1 MVCIGFEQSDF
12 EHDERKVILSEEVF
26 ARLQGLI
33 AVTSFQKGIVDRNKI
48 KHGYEHGGILYGTLD
63 KDGNINFT
71 VANDKADYKPKDGSF
86 ALQSGKEMMNELVEN
101 ILRSEF
107 NCFAHIH
114 TPPYSIEAHRFLS
127 NEDVEYYKSTF
138 DFSGIES
145 EAKKK
150 INT

>member
-1 MVCIGFEQSDF
+1 MGFIQSDF

-33 AVTSFQKGIVDRNKI
+33 NVTSFQKGIIDRNEI

-63 KDGNINFT
+63 EDGNINFT
-71 VANDKADYKPKDGSF
+71 AANDKADYKAKDGSF

-101 ILRSEF
+101 ILSSEF

-114 TPPYSIEAHRFLS
+114 THPYSVDIFVCCFFKATQRTCF
-127 NEDVEYYKSTF
+127 NIRIIK
-138 DFSGIES
+138 
-145 EAKKK
+145 
-150 INT
+150 